1 MDIEENLTLT
11 SFQSVLVETQDKAL
25 RRISELREQC
35 SLEQQAK
42 AHLESAL
49 RLDMDEQDCVIKTLK
64 TKLALLGENPDEVLK
79 NGKDNLIN
87 LETNGLDQLMDS
99 HNNLINISDDNQHD
113 SSHMIAAGASIIIN
127 ESDEKIRNLEG
138 QLVKF
143 KELIAEEKSKL
154 IIKNEE
160 FSELNKKFDESQRRV
175 RELIAR
181 EEDNNI
187 LLAENKLMIH
197 TELENKEKEAKSA
210 KQRLSQ
216 VESELKQIVGEKDNL
231 NKALLK
237 YKQEEGKSSAK
248 IKDLADEKKRL
259 DQRVSDLEKAKSNLE
274 NDIKELQAKSI
285 VSESEKQT
293 VLAKNQA
300 ELEKA
305 RGLAAELQKK
315 ISELEVESKGQ
326 TQDRVD
332 KLEAELKHVK
342 SAHAEISKSF
352 SEAQAN
358 NQKQKET
365 ADRQTETI
373 AKVAADLEQ
382 SDKDKVHL
390 EQSLEE
396 KKTQISVLSAEK
408 ENQLEVATKVFNE
421 EKDKCRILQESIQNN
436 SEEVTKLTASVE
448 ALQGEKCRLEESLK
462 DLEERLK
469 ALSEE
474 KDSLATELDA
484 SKSQSGT
491 LKTENNDLNL
501 RIGSLS
507 EEIKNIKVKFIS
519 NFIHPYP

>member
-1 MDIEENLTLT
+1 MIRNSVVIEENLTLT

-87 LETNGLDQLMDS
+87 LETNGLELMDS

-210 KQRLSQ
+210 KQRLTQ
-216 VESELKQIVGEKDNL
+216 VEGELKQIVGEKDNL

-293 VLAKNQA
+293 VLSKNQG

-315 ISELEVESKGQ
+315 ISQLEVESKDQ

-373 AKVAADLEQ
+373 AKVAAELEQ
-382 SDKDKVHL
+382 SNKDKVHL

-396 KKTQISVLSAEK
+396 LKTQILVQSAEK
-408 ENQLEVATKVFNE
+408 ENQLEVANKVFNE
-421 EKDKCRILQESIQNN
+421 EKDKCRILQESIQNI

-448 ALQGEKCRLEESLK
+448 GLQGEKCRLEES
-462 DLEERLK
+462 LK

-507 EEIKNIKVKFIS
+507 EEIKNIKVKFILH
-519 NFIHPYP
+519 FIHPYP